1 MLTFTHI
8 HAAKTNAAFI
18 RMECALELK
27 LRRRGEEV
35 RSMLCGSKEM
45 FYEREKNEETII
57 SRDKKPE
64 YRR

>member
-18 RMECALELK
+18 RMECVLELK
-27 LRRRGEEV
+27 MRRRGEEV
-35 RSMLCGSKEM
+35 RCFVEVKKC

-57 SRDKKPE
+57 SRDTKPE
-64 YRR
+64 YGR